1 MGTFIYQLYF
11 TFQGSIIFAF
21 ISYLLYTLC
30 KPKRNISRK
39 LYVMFSFWGF
49 FVFQKIIDWFITN
62 VLKKSSPY
70 CVFLLSVATVVLIS
84 SFVFLQSSAFCKITY
99 ILFFLLGLLCV
110 FFCKVQ
116 IVPMTSGMPKKMFLI
131 LYFPVSILLSTLI
144 TSNTPKLWVKFAPIL
159 AAIIITNLPI
169 IYYFFCGNHQ
179 LLRAEK
185 TVKCRFAGNESTA
198 FTLPLF
204 HHFAG

>member
-70 CVFLLSVATVVLIS
+70 CVFLLSVATVALIS

-99 ILFFLLGLLCV
+99 ILFFLTFVQLYKIVLSPLYELENYIDPHIYAFIDFISGFFLFFLL
-110 FFCKVQ
+110 
-116 IVPMTSGMPKKMFLI
+116 
-131 LYFPVSILLSTLI
+131 
-144 TSNTPKLWVKFAPIL
+144 
-159 AAIIITNLPI
+159 
-169 IYYFFCGNHQ
+169 
-179 LLRAEK
+179 
-185 TVKCRFAGNESTA
+185 
-198 FTLPLF
+198 
-204 HHFAG
+204 